1 MERDIV
7 TTGYNGEMLKCK
19 VCGIKFRPTT
29 WRRYTAVGNKITGVA
44 AALGGTEKPII
55 YDAFDCP
62 SGGCQIV
69 VNERLRRV
77 DDN

>member
-1 MERDIV
+1 MARDIA

-19 VCGIKFRPTT
+19 VCGIKFHPTT
-29 WRRYTAVGNKITGVA
+29 WRRYTVVDNKTTGVMA
-44 AALGGTEKPII
+44 AIVGTENPII

-62 SGGCQIV
+62 NCGCQII

>member
-29 WRRYTAVGNKITGVA
+29 WRRYAAVGNKTTGVA
-44 AALGGTEKPII
+44 AVLGGTEKPII

-62 SGGCQIV
+62 SCGCQIV

>member
-19 VCGIKFRPTT
+19 VCGIKFCPTT
-29 WRRYTAVGNKITGVA
+29 WRRYTAVGNKATGVVA
-44 AALGGTEKPII
+44 AVVGTENPII

-62 SGGCQIV
+62 SCGCQII

>member
-19 VCGIKFRPTT
+19 ACGIKFRPTT
-29 WRRYTAVGNKITGVA
+29 WRRYTAVGNKTTGVVA
-44 AALGGTEKPII
+44 TIVETENPII

-62 SGGCQIV
+62 NCGCQIV
-69 VNERLRRV
+69 VNERVRRS

>member
-1 MERDIV
+1 MGI
-7 TTGYNGEMLKCK
+7 GGE
-19 VCGIKFRPTT
+19 T

-62 SGGCQIV
+62 SCGCQIV

>member
-29 WRRYTAVGNKITGVA
+29 WRRYTAGVA
-44 AALGGTEKPII
+44 AVFGGTEKPIV
-55 YDAFDCP
+55 YDVFDCP
-62 SGGCQIV
+62 SCGCQII

>member
-1 MERDIV
+1 MARDIA

-19 VCGIKFRPTT
+19 VCGIKLRPTT
-29 WRRYTAVGNKITGVA
+29 WRKYTVVDNKTTGVVA
-44 AALGGTEKPII
+44 AIVGTENPII

-62 SGGCQIV
+62 NCGCQII
-69 VNERLRRV
+69 VNERLRRA